1 MSEEDG
7 AKLYDIYPHVS
18 DVVGVLVCIINY
30 VVDFFLMSYNIH

>member
-18 DVVGVLVCIINY
+18 DVVGAKNVCVLVCIINC
-30 VVDFFLMSYNIH
+30 VVFFVVI